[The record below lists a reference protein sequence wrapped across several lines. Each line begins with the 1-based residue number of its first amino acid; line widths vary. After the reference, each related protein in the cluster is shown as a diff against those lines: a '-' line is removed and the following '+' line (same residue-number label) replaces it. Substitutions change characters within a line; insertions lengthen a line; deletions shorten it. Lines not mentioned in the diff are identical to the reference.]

1 MFAKEGEHWKN
12 SSRIYLTLSSLL
24 HYILSLCLMI
34 ALVLNL

>member
-12 SSRIYLTLSSLL
+12 SSWIYLTLSSLL
-24 HYILSLCLMI
+24 LYILSFLLMI

>member
-12 SSRIYLTLSSLL
+12 SSRSSLL